1 MPIEQFIPE
10 IESEWEAEAGFF
22 WRIREGDFRRSECD
36 RALAKIAALPSA
48 SGQPMPQRLVSVLW
62 YIPVFMH
69 WQLERVRERGGSISE
84 YTTAMNELTAEVERI
99 LGVP

>member
-1 MPIEQFIPE
+1 MPIEQAIAG

-22 WRIREGDFRRSECD
+22 WKIRQGAFTRSDCD

-48 SGQPMPQRLVSVLW
+48 SGQPMPLRLVSVLW
-62 YIPVFMH
+62 YIPLFMH
-69 WQLERVRERGGSISE
+69 WQLERVRERGGKTSE
-84 YTTAMNELTAEVERI
+84 YMTAMNELTAEVERI